1 MDSELVLPQST
12 TNTTLIS
19 EENASEGE
27 TEIISPVEAA
37 DGNTTINAGLVSALQ
52 EGSKQLPEMF
62 IEADQDQ
69 RPKMDDSESPE
80 DVPELDIPVF
90 DLAVLQHQASSTGDE
105 TRDDAVRLRG
115 ELVNAVAKA
124 CQTWGFFQI
133 LNHGVD
139 QSLID
144 RCEEQAHRMFELPL
158 EVKERCHR
166 PPGATFG
173 YGANTWVNQ
182 KVMHWAE
189 SFHMQLHPTSNIQ
202 EMAAKL
208 FTDEGSEEFRYL
220 LYLIICIFF
229 FKVRVMMMQFHQS
242 C

>member
-1 MDSELVLPQST
+1 MDSELVLPQSSS

-27 TEIISPVEAA
+27 TEIISPPVEA

-220 LYLIICIFF
+220 PHSYLHIIF
-229 FKVRVMMMQFHQS
+229 
-242 C
+242 

>member
-1 MDSELVLPQST
+1 MDSELVLPQSN
-12 TNTTLIS
+12 TNYTTLTS
-19 EENASEGE
+19 EENDASEGE
-27 TEIISPVEAA
+27 MEIILSPVEAA

-69 RPKMDDSESPE
+69 RPKIQDDSESRE

-90 DLAVLQHQASSTGDE
+90 DLAVLQHQQASSSGDDE
-105 TRDDAVRLRG
+105 SRDDAVMQRG

-220 LYLIICIFF
+220 ATSLSICIIY
-229 FKVRVMMMQFHQS
+229 FKV
-242 C
+242 

>member
-1 MDSELVLPQST
+1 MDSELVLPQSCT
-12 TNTTLIS
+12 ITTLIS

-27 TEIISPVEAA
+27 MEIISPVEA

-90 DLAVLQHQASSTGDE
+90 DLAVLQHQASSGDE
-105 TRDDAVRLRG
+105 TRDAVMLRG

-220 LYLIICIFF
+220 PHYLIHL
-229 FKVRVMMMQFHQS
+229 FKS
-242 C
+242 

>member
-1 MDSELVLPQST
+1 MDSELILPHSST
-12 TNTTLIS
+12 ITTLIS
-19 EENASEGE
+19 EEIASEEE
-27 TEIISPVEAA
+27 TGIISPVEA
-37 DGNTTINAGLVSALQ
+37 DGNTTINAGLLSALQ

-69 RPKMDDSESPE
+69 RPKVDESDCPE

-90 DLAVLQHQASSTGDE
+90 DLAVLQQQASSRDE
-105 TRDDAVRLRG
+105 TRDAVMQRE

-144 RCEEQAHRMFELPL
+144 RCEQQAHRMFELPL

-220 LYLIICIFF
+220 SHYLIHIF
-229 FKVRVMMMQFHQS
+229 
-242 C
+242 

>member
-1 MDSELVLPQST
+1 MDSELVLPQSS
-12 TNTTLIS
+12 TNTAVIS

-27 TEIISPVEAA
+27 TETISPVEA

-90 DLAVLQHQASSTGDE
+90 DLAVLQQQASSTGDE
-105 TRDDAVRLRG
+105 TRDAVRLRG

-229 FKVRVMMMQFHQS
+229 LKVRVMMMQFHQS